1 MTTWLQRQR
10 KQTLLDL
17 SDEAG
22 LRQDTDSRKE
32 QIVDALDA
40 YLQRNAT
47 QLGSNASFDAYYR
60 MMRRTPFK
68 GRSSSAVAHPIPITI
83 PLDEN
88 EFEVKSV
95 VKGRGRRTT
104 KVKQE
109 FDSEGAA
116 PSSPAAIASSSTALA
131 PITST
136 TTTTTTTDLTS
147 STRAPAKRTP
157 GRPLRPSST
166 QRLPVPASPA
176 DVANLAEYET
186 TQLYAGLNDLYSVSG
201 VPETIDYIRETCSSV
216 SGIQTSIQLLEA
228 LCLQRA
234 VLPWLYLTELNST
247 IRRLGLGG
255 PVVKLYYPDL
265 FALLSSTFWAPT
277 LIYATTAI
285 FLPSLFA
292 YFFNLTL
299 RDIKRHGARVTV
311 ARYTLDPLTF
321 NIVKAVLT
329 YVVYARGVGG
339 QIVGEGN
346 VGVVENAMVGGYQGM
361 LVGNFVVMIASLY
374 EAAQGKV

>member
-17 SDEAG
+17 SSEAG
-22 LRQDTDSRKE
+22 LRQDTDLRKE

-47 QLGSNASFDAYYR
+47 QLGNNASFDGYYS
-60 MMRRTPFK
+60 MMRRTPYK

-88 EFEVKSV
+88 EYEVKSV

-109 FDSEGAA
+109 FDSEGPA
-116 PSSPAAIASSSTALA
+116 PSSPAGIASSSTALA
-131 PITST
+131 PTTTSTDITSSVPA
-136 TTTTTTTDLTS
+136 LT
-147 STRAPAKRTP
+147 KRTP
-157 GRPLRPSST
+157 ARPQRPSST
-166 QRLPVPASPA
+166 QQRLPIPASPA

-201 VPETIDYIRETCSSV
+201 IPETIDYIRETCSSV
-216 SGIQTSIQLLEA
+216 TGIQTSIQLLEA
-228 LCLQRA
+228 LSLQRA
-234 VLPWLYLTELNST
+234 VLPWLYLTELNT
-247 IRRLGLGG
+247 NVRGLGG
-255 PVVKLYYPDL
+255 PVLKLYYPDL

-277 LIYATTAI
+277 LFYATTAI
-285 FLPSLFA
+285 LLPSLFA

-311 ARYTLDPLTF
+311 ARYTLDPLIF

-329 YVVYARGVGG
+329 YVVYAQGFGG
-339 QIVGEGN
+339 QVVGREN
-346 VGVVENAMVGGYQGM
+346 VGVVENAMWGGWQGM

-374 EAAQGKV
+374 EAAQGKA